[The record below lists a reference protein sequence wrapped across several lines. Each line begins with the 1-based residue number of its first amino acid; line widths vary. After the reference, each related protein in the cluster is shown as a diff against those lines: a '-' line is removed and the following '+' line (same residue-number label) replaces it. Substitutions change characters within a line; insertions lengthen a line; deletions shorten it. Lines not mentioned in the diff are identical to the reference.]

1 MQNFQ
6 NAGWNGVIL
15 CGTQLDDFPNE
26 FHSSVNPTFRI
37 FFEKHEFH
45 FLLFAVRTD
54 DLIPNYDLAW
64 KPKGKIPKQNMKLLD
79 QLTKVKQNNVTRSSC
94 TVALVSLQKPLFSCS
109 FLKFS
114 LQTAYST
121 SDVLRKVEAFVLL
134 TATRHSVC
142 FREFGTWVQNC
153 GSLWHLWM
161 YSSTSDEAVKKY
173 FVGQLSNLKINFNLV
188 CCLACCCCWRNWPIA
203 LSLVFEE
210 KTCVFVHLIKKVVSW
225 TFWFRKKIWRARN
238 FARASM

>member
-1 MQNFQ
+1 
-6 NAGWNGVIL
+6 
-15 CGTQLDDFPNE
+15 
-26 FHSSVNPTFRI
+26 
-37 FFEKHEFH
+37 
-45 FLLFAVRTD
+45 
-54 DLIPNYDLAW
+54 
-64 KPKGKIPKQNMKLLD
+64 MKLLD

-134 TATRHSVC
+134 TATRHNVC

-188 CCLACCCCWRNWPIA
+188 CCLACCCCWRNWLTNGTAATSKQAIHQKRVADWWRLDCSFGPIA
-203 LSLVFEE
+203 LS
-210 KTCVFVHLIKKVVSW
+210 
-225 TFWFRKKIWRARN
+225 N
-238 FARASM
+238 